1 MHQTIA
7 AALARARGTGPSL
20 REVSAALAQGALMGA
35 RGNSGVIL
43 SQIMRGFRDAFA
55 SSDEAGPRELRDAF
69 ARARRN
75 AFEAVDRPADGTM
88 LSLCAAVEERT
99 ATDADIDAVLRS
111 AVDVGREALE
121 RTMEDNP
128 LNSAAGVVDAGA
140 YGIWLLLLGALGE
153 VSGDGAAAAVT
164 RPRLRKPGAKGAA
177 AVATATEVA
186 SWTGGHC
193 VQYLIPSPTRKPE
206 DLRREMIAAGA
217 DSVLV
222 VGDEV
227 LIKVHAHAA
236 KPETILAIGESA
248 GALED
253 QIVEDFDAM
262 VAEHERA
269 TGIVLR
275 SPPRKLATIA
285 VVPGEGFAEIARS
298 LYATALL
305 GGATMNPSVGE
316 LVKAIDDANAERVV
330 LLPND
335 RNVILAARTAA
346 TQATSQVDVLETKSV
361 AQGMAALVAFD
372 PMHAPD
378 DVVAGMREASESA
391 HGIEVTR
398 ATRDATIDGVA
409 VTTGDAI
416 ALLDGHLVARG
427 ADAIEVLAD
436 AAARLDGVGIA
447 TLYGGADASDEDVE
461 RAAHRLRE
469 GLPGVEVEVR
479 RGGQRHYPFIV
490 QLE

>member
-7 AALARARGTGPSL
+7 AALSRARGTGPSL

-55 SSDEAGPRELRDAF
+55 NADEAGARELRDAF

-75 AFEAVDRPADGTM
+75 AWEAVDRPADGTM
-88 LSLCAAVEERT
+88 LSLCAAVEEGTPVGDR
-99 ATDADIDAVLRS
+99 IDDVLRR
-111 AVDVGREALE
+111 AVDVGGDALQ

-128 LNSAAGVVDAGA
+128 LNRAAGVVDAGA
-140 YGIWLLLLGALGE
+140 YGIWLLLLGALGAVAGE
-153 VSGDGAAAAVT
+153 DAASTVVT
-164 RPRLRKPGAKGAA
+164 PRLRRPGAERAPMAA
-177 AVATATEVA
+177 ATHVA

-193 VQYLIPSPTRKPE
+193 VQYLIASPTRRPE
-206 DLRREMIAAGA
+206 DLRREMIEAGA

-222 VGDEV
+222 VGDED
-227 LIKVHAHAA
+227 LIKVHAHAS
-236 KPETILAIGESA
+236 KPETIVAIGGSA
-248 GALED
+248 GTLED
-253 QIVEDFDAM
+253 QIIEDFDAM

-285 VVPGEGFAEIARS
+285 VVPGDGFAEIARS
-298 LYATALL
+298 LYAIPLL

-316 LVKAIDDANAERVV
+316 LLKAIEDANAEEVV

-335 RNVILAARTAA
+335 KNVILAAREAA
-346 TQATSQVDVLETKSV
+346 KQAASKVEVLDTKSV

-372 PMHAPD
+372 PMGARD
-378 DVVAGMREASESA
+378 EVVGGMREAAGAS

-398 ATRDATIDGVA
+398 ATRDATIDGIA
-409 VTTGDAI
+409 VRAGDAI
-416 ALLDGHLVARG
+416 ALLDGRLVARG
-427 ADAIEVLAD
+427 ADPIEALSD
-436 AAARLDGVGIA
+436 AARRLEDVGIA
-447 TLYGGADASDEDVE
+447 TLYGGADVKDEDVE
-461 RAAHRLRE
+461 RAASRLRE
-469 GLPGVEVEVR
+469 VLPGAEVEVR
-479 RGGQRHYPFIV
+479 RGGQPHYPYIV
-490 QLE
+490 QAE